1 MFGYACDETPE
12 LMPMPIALAHR
23 LTRRLAQVRKER
35 PAALPAP
42 RRQEPG
48 HRVSTRTAVR
58 WRVDAVVLST
68 QHSPDVSQ
76 TQIFARICWSM

>member
-23 LTRRLAQVRKER
+23 LTRRLAQVRKDG

-48 HRVSTRTAVR
+48 HRSATRTAVR
-58 WRVDAVVLST
+58 WRVDTVVLST
-68 QHSPDVSQ
+68 QHSPEVSPDAD
-76 TQIFARICWSM
+76 FRRICWSM